1 MEDIQYNNKG
11 YYLIGAG
18 GLSRELESW
27 TTKSEFSK
35 NNELLGFID
44 DNSDVLE
51 KYPSDYKILDSFFN
65 GEIWKGNNVL
75 IGIASPAIKQKFH
88 KILIENKSII
98 LSFIFDNVLVGKFS
112 YLGEGIVCCP
122 NVIISCNVKIGNL
135 VIINSG
141 TQIGHDVVV
150 GDYCSFMANVD
161 IGGNAIIGN
170 NVFIGSNVVILP
182 GVKIPDNT
190 IIGAGSVVIKSIKK
204 AGSYFGNPAVKIF

>member
-75 IGIASPAIKQKFH
+75 IGACSMVNCSIPDSAVVIGVPAI
-88 KILIENKSII
+88 
-98 LSFIFDNVLVGKFS
+98 
-112 YLGEGIVCCP
+112 
-122 NVIISCNVKIGNL
+122 IISQN
-135 VIINSG
+135 
-141 TQIGHDVVV
+141 
-150 GDYCSFMANVD
+150 
-161 IGGNAIIGN
+161 
-170 NVFIGSNVVILP
+170 GSKGYI
-182 GVKIPDNT
+182 
-190 IIGAGSVVIKSIKK
+190 
-204 AGSYFGNPAVKIF
+204 